1 MVRDEKDFALKAA
14 MRAVLWAQGYT
25 TRIDVL
31 LAYDLDPRG
40 RRSTGKAGLTD
51 LDVLGFQMNPGFHVH
66 TVVADC
72 KTSPK
77 QIPERLFWLAGVSR
91 FFQSDTNFLVRSS
104 SLPEHAVP
112 LARSL
117 DISLVS
123 KEDLTI
129 LYNTFVTSNG
139 EPLTPALAN
148 FFAPEL
154 LDEVL
159 RRVAELP
166 DALRPVALYREATYW
181 MEPAH
186 VQLQR
191 VVGALNRLGK
201 GKGYGRTHQLV
212 FADFVWLYVI
222 ALWKACAALTRG
234 GLSRLEQGLKLY
246 LSGNENGLQNLERMH
261 AVFETIAHRYQ
272 LEAALPIFPAYFTD
286 LHELFVRLV
295 RRPSVVAQMGR
306 RAEWLL
312 VGQLVGNLGPPPWP
326 STYETELCDKLLGD
340 IAQFLVHASRL
351 PQSFLDGY
359 MDALVIAAPPLA
371 SDVRPDIVTV
381 RREEVEVGSDELA
394 AETLRNDA
402 QHVVDDT
409 TATPLAKVSDD
420 RRSDEWQQSLPP
432 VVAKGEGQDKPDAQ

>member
-1 MVRDEKDFALKAA
+1 MARDDKDFALKAA

-25 TRIDVL
+25 TRVEVL
-31 LAYDLDPRG
+31 LAYELDPRG
-40 RRSTGKAGLTD
+40 RRATGKAGLTD
-51 LDVLGFQMNPGFHVH
+51 LDVLGFQLNPGFHVH
-66 TVVADC
+66 TTVADC

-77 QIPERLFWLAGVSR
+77 LIPERLFWLSGVSQ

-123 KEDLTI
+123 REDLTI
-129 LYNTFVTSNG
+129 LYNTFVVPSG
-139 EPLTPALAN
+139 ESLAPVLAD
-148 FFAPEL
+148 FFAPDL

-166 DALRPVALYREATYW
+166 DALRAVALYREATYW

-201 GKGYGRTHQLV
+201 AKGHGRAHQLV

-261 AVFETIAHRYQ
+261 TVFETIAHHYQ
-272 LEAALPIFPAYFTD
+272 LEATLPILPPYFTD
-286 LHELFVRLV
+286 LHELLVRLI
-295 RRPSVVAQMGR
+295 RRPGVVAQMGR

-340 IAQFLVHASRL
+340 VAQFLVHASKL
-351 PQSFLDGY
+351 PQHFLDAY
-359 MDALVIAAPPLA
+359 MEALVRDAPPVA
-371 SDVRPDIVTV
+371 SDVRADRVNVVREEVDVSIDERAAKALRDDAQPIVDDIVTTALAK
-381 RREEVEVGSDELA
+381 GSD
-394 AETLRNDA
+394 DG
-402 QHVVDDT
+402 
-409 TATPLAKVSDD
+409 
-420 RRSDEWQQSLPP
+420 RSNQRS
-432 VVAKGEGQDKPDAQ
+432 